1 MIAQL
6 SLVVHYAKVVVV
18 AGAQHAVRYHLI
30 LAFTTFDRPESS
42 SARPEPVIRNTL
54 RLNDCKRLRKAFL
67 ENLGQGLFLFFRQK
81 MGLTNL
87 LGDLSQNAIFCKLAR
102 RLCSL

>member
-6 SLVVHYAKVVVV
+6 SLVVHYPEVVVV
-18 AGAQHAVRYHLI
+18 TGAEHTVRNHLI

-54 RLNDCKRLRKAFL
+54 RLNDCKRLGKTFL
-67 ENLGQGLFLFFRQK
+67 ESFGQGSFLLFRQK

-87 LGDLSQNAIFCKLAR
+87 LGDLSQNAIFR
-102 RLCSL
+102 

>member
-6 SLVVHYAKVVVV
+6 SLVVHYSEVVVV
-18 AGAQHAVRYHLI
+18 AGAEHAVRYHLI
-30 LAFTTFDRPESS
+30 FTFTTFDRPEGS

-54 RLNDCKRLRKAFL
+54 CLNDCKRLWKAFL
-67 ENLGQGLFLFFRQK
+67 ESLGQGLFLLFRQK

-87 LGDLSQNAIFCKLAR
+87 LRDLSQNAVFR
-102 RLCSL
+102 